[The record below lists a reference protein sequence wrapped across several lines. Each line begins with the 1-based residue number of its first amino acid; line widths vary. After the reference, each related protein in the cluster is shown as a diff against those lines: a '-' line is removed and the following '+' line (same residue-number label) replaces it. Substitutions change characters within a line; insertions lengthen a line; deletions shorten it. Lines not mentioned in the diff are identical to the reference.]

1 MHLFIYDKTFEGL
14 LTAIFEAYE
23 MKIVPD
29 KILGSGDQQTF
40 LFAES
45 HTIITDEQKAER
57 VWKGLHKKISDQACK
72 TLFVVYLSE
81 LPDIEMTIFN
91 YVRKA
96 MESKISIE
104 TNFGDTHVMQ
114 ISQLFKKVAREA
126 ERVRMFVRFQKTED
140 NIYYAGFDPKYN
152 VIPLAIKHFK
162 KRFADQPWIVYDTQ
176 RKYGY
181 YYDLK
186 DVTEIRFDESK
197 IHPVTGKIDDSV
209 LSEDEKLFQNLW
221 KIYFKEIEI
230 KERHNPK
237 LHRQLMPKRFW
248 KYLPEKQ

>member
-1 MHLFIYDKTFEGL
+1 MQLFVYDKTFEGL

-23 MKIVPD
+23 MKINPD
-29 KILGSGDQQTF
+29 KILGHDEQQTY
-40 LFAES
+40 LFAET
-45 HTIITDEQKAER
+45 HTIVTDELKAER
-57 VWKGLHKKISDQACK
+57 VWKGLHKKISELACK

-81 LPDIEMTIFN
+81 LPDIEIIIFH

-104 TNFGDTHVMQ
+104 NNFGDADVMQ
-114 ISQLFKKVAREA
+114 ISQLFKKVSREA

-140 NIYYAGFDPKYN
+140 DIFYASFDPKYN
-152 VIPLAIKHFK
+152 VIPLAVKHFK
-162 KRFADQPWIVYDTQ
+162 KRFSDQKWIVYDSH

-186 DVTEIRFDESK
+186 DVTEVRFEDSK
-197 IHPVTGKIDDSV
+197 IHPVTGKLDESA
-209 LSEDEKLFQNLW
+209 LAPDEKLFQNLW
-221 KIYFKEIEI
+221 KLYFKEIEI